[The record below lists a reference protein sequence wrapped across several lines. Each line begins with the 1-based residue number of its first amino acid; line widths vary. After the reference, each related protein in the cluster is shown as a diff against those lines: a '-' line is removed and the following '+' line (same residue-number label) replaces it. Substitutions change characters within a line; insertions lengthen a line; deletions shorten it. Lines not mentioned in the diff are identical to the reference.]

1 MKQRNKS
8 NKQTNIHNQNQGT
21 ISLKKKKKALIE
33 ETRFSL
39 LYFIYQFYTTT
50 DIVKSISTP

>member
-21 ISLKKKKKALIE
+21 ISLKKNAITE
-33 ETRFSL
+33 ETRFFL